1 MISTAKLGSYHL
13 KHKVMEQHG
22 TGWDDMEQTVP
33 KNTKKS
39 GSASRFMPR
48 ASIRDALRMHIA
60 TGRGRLWVSPCSS
73 GLRQRF
79 EWASS
84 GLRLHV
90 EQQSNNS
97 RSAPEPVPNN
107 CRTTVEQLSNSCRTA
122 VEQKVYKVC
131 LDPTAAFTFLDHIL
145 QVFEVVAVP
154 LADLSGHQFA
164 CIYQAVVGGTAYA
177 QYAEHL
183 LDVQ

>member
-1 MISTAKLGSYHL
+1 
-13 KHKVMEQHG
+13 MEQHG
-22 TGWDDMEQTVP
+22 TRWDDMEQTVP
-33 KNTKKS
+33 ENTKKS

-90 EQQSNNS
+90 EQQSKRS
-97 RSAPEPVPNN
+97 RTCPEAVPKQS
-107 CRTTVEQLSNSCRTA
+107 RTTVEQQSNSCRT
-122 VEQKVYKVC
+122 KS
-131 LDPTAAFTFLDHIL
+131 L
-145 QVFEVVAVP
+145 
-154 LADLSGHQFA
+154 
-164 CIYQAVVGGTAYA
+164 
-177 QYAEHL
+177 
-183 LDVQ
+183 